1 METWVGLVLHGGLSA
16 DWEGN
21 ILALVLGNY
30 RSSERMVVFLM
41 QRIGWARFKW
51 LCWGSGFDPKRTLIE
66 RKPIRG
72 LKN

>member
-1 METWVGLVLHGGLSA
+1 MEAWVGLVLHGGLSA

-30 RSSERMVVFLM
+30 RSSERTVVFLM

-51 LCWGSGFDPKRTLIE
+51 LC
-66 RKPIRG
+66 
-72 LKN
+72 